1 MPKISKAKKTANK
14 KGSSKAARRA
24 VLASKLNAS
33 SSEKDVKVAPK
44 DFDESSE
51 WEIEVILLF
60 EFFLVS
66 KVSFFINYF

>member
-24 VLASKLNAS
+24 VLASKLSS

-44 DFDESSE
+44 DFDETSE

-60 EFFLVS
+60 DFFLVS